1 MKLLRLLRI
10 QELTYNKKD
19 KRLAFAI
26 KNIVGSKPLNLSLY
40 RLAFRHISASKEI
53 KAGVKISNE
62 RLEYLGDAV
71 LGTIV
76 AEYLFQKFPYRDE
89 GFLTETRSRIVNREA
104 LNHVGHKIGLP
115 NIVAS
120 EMGGKVPFSFK
131 SLYGDTLEALIG
143 AIYLDRGYYFC
154 RKFINNRLINPF
166 FDLDNIIA
174 TTTNFKS
181 KIIEWA
187 QKDNKEIDF
196 NLKSVEGTQ
205 RFKEFKV
212 ELNISGDSFSEGKGA
227 TKKKAEQEAAR
238 IACEKLQIT
247 A

>member
-1 MKLLRLLRI
+1 MKLLRLLRV
-10 QELTYNKKD
+10 QELTYNQKE
-19 KRLAFAI
+19 KRLASAI

-40 RLAFRHISASKEI
+40 RLAFRHVSVSKEF
-53 KAGVKISNE
+53 KSGVKISNE

-104 LNHVGHKIGLP
+104 LNQVGQKIGLP
-115 NIVAS
+115 KIVES
-120 EMGGKVPFSFK
+120 EMDGKVPNSFK

-154 RKFINNRLINPF
+154 KKFINKRLINPF
-166 FDLDNIIA
+166 FDLDNII
-174 TTTNFKS
+174 TTTSNFKS
-181 KIIEWA
+181 KIIEWS

-196 NLKSVEGTQ
+196 ELKSVDGNQ
-205 RFKEFKV
+205 RFKEFTV
-212 ELNISGDSFSEGKGA
+212 VLNIEGTSFSEGKGP

-238 IACEKLQIT
+238 IACEKLQIIF
-247 A
+247 

>member
-19 KRLAFAI
+19 KRLAYAI

-40 RLAFRHISASKEI
+40 RLAFRHVSASKEI

-76 AEYLFQKFPYRDE
+76 AEFLFQKFPYRDE
-89 GFLTETRSRIVNREA
+89 GFLTETRSRIVNRES
-104 LNHVGHKIGLP
+104 LNQVGQKIGLP
-115 NIVAS
+115 KIVES
-120 EMGGKVPFSFK
+120 EMGNKVPYSFK
-131 SLYGDTLEALIG
+131 SLYGDTLEALNG

-154 RKFINNRLINPF
+154 RKFINSRLINPF

-181 KIIEWA
+181 KIIEWS

-196 NLKSVEGTQ
+196 KLKSVEGSQ

-212 ELNISGDSFSEGKGA
+212 ELNINGTPFSEGKGA

-238 IACEKLQIT
+238 IACEKLQIIP
-247 A
+247 